1 MENPKKIELSI
12 EIILKNKRGLEL
24 VISPFSDYQMC
35 SEVFFSDQ
43 ARGYFWW
50 LIIHSSFCYSKT
62 YNC

>member
-1 MENPKKIELSI
+1 MHSKDSWKEIFCKIMENPKKIELSI

-43 ARGYFWW
+43 ARGYF
-50 LIIHSSFCYSKT
+50 
-62 YNC
+62 